1 MAFTIDVDEGKWSK
15 DVLKILLIDRTTKR
29 NIIWGTDD
37 YKPLGKEYNEHYPI
51 LFELITGE
59 NSDVI
64 QPRIL
69 KTIESQGNRTKGKA
83 EVFTPSWVCNAQN
96 NLVDNAWFDGENIFN
111 KETEKGW
118 ETTTEKIKFTDKKD
132 RTWKKYVDERRLEIA
147 CGEAPY
153 LVSRYDAVSGEPLE
167 PKDRIGMLDRKMRV
181 VGENTDN
188 ESDWLKWSER
198 AFQSVYG
205 FEFQGDSLL
214 IARENLLASYCDYM
228 EEKLNRQPTEKELIN
243 IAKIIS
249 WNLWQ
254 MDGLTYTIPY
264 EEAVEPIEQI
274 TMFDFQEKDKKILCN
289 IKDWRAKRIYT
300 FQDLLN
306 KGDKTVKFG
315 VVIGNPPYQKSISE
329 EKLNSSLS
337 KQLFPHYTVL
347 SMEISTNLSSLI
359 IPARWFAGDAQDK
372 SFLKLREFLKNKDT
386 ISDLYYYEDTNSI
399 FNDVEIKGGVC
410 YFLSSLNHA
419 GALNFVKISEAKTV
433 STKRNLF
440 LEGLDIVLTDE
451 IQFSILNKV
460 KNKEFIP
467 LTEIT
472 KGRNAFGIIGKDS
485 VVNEASSAE
494 FFKNS
499 CELRCKA
506 NVIRYITEDKV
517 TKNMDV
523 FNAYKVFISKSA
535 GAPNTDKKVIGEPY
549 IGGLKSA
556 CTDSLIPI
564 GKFDNLFEAESL
576 QKYLK
581 TKFLRYMVSLVKSS
595 QNTTQIVYRF
605 VPMQDFTGTSDIEW
619 SKLINNIDEQLFDKY
634 NLSIEEREHIKNSI
648 KDM

>member
-1 MAFTIDVDEGKWSK
+1 M
-15 DVLKILLIDRTTKR
+15 
-29 NIIWGTDD
+29 
-37 YKPLGKEYNEHYPI
+37 
-51 LFELITGE
+51 
-59 NSDVI
+59 
-64 QPRIL
+64 
-69 KTIESQGNRTKGKA
+69 
-83 EVFTPSWVCNAQN
+83 
-96 NLVDNAWFDGENIFN
+96 
-111 KETEKGW
+111 
-118 ETTTEKIKFTDKKD
+118 
-132 RTWKKYVDERRLEIA
+132 
-147 CGEAPY
+147 
-153 LVSRYDAVSGEPLE
+153 
-167 PKDRIGMLDRKMRV
+167 
-181 VGENTDN
+181 
-188 ESDWLKWSER
+188 
-198 AFQSVYG
+198 
-205 FEFQGDSLL
+205 
-214 IARENLLASYCDYM
+214 
-228 EEKLNRQPTEKELIN
+228 
-243 IAKIIS
+243 
-249 WNLWQ
+249 
-254 MDGLTYTIPY
+254 
-264 EEAVEPIEQI
+264 
-274 TMFDFQEKDKKILCN
+274 
-289 IKDWRAKRIYT
+289 
-300 FQDLLN
+300 
-306 KGDKTVKFG
+306 KFG

-485 VVNEASSAE
+485 VVNEVSSAE